1 MHLSFDIGSGK
12 FQGRGLPVEAYRA
25 RVVHLLQASDRAMLV
40 HHSSDPL
47 DTVVKDILLGVTS
60 SCSSRIFCRSDSPV
74 ASPPSLEK
82 GDILC
87 WTFLC
92 HCRRF
97 R

>member
-1 MHLSFDIGSGK
+1 VSEPDPFSVVLGRLS
-12 FQGRGLPVEAYRA
+12 RA
-25 RVVHLLQASDRAMLV
+25 LRPLVSARSWSFRASPRM
-40 HHSSDPL
+40 
-47 DTVVKDILLGVTS
+47 K
-60 SCSSRIFCRSDSPV
+60 SCSSRIFCRSDLPV
-74 ASPPSLEK
+74 ASPPWLEK